1 MTKWRFSSL
10 VGRYS
15 SLMSLLLF
23 GLLTVVMTWPVA
35 AQLGSHVPGGT
46 VDLWTHRW
54 TYWWIKHA
62 IVEGH
67 NPLFTDLIFH
77 PQGVSLAFHNIAWV
91 NIAVWLPLQ
100 AILGGNTAYSLTFL
114 IFCTLNG
121 FAMYLLARELIDSLP
136 AAFVSG
142 LVYGFWPYTMSQ
154 FGHPNMKVTCWVPLA
169 LLYLR
174 RMLNKRRVK
183 DALLAALFLALT
195 GLTRWQLLLMALMI
209 FVLYLAR
216 DFLRDRACWTK
227 RSVGLLVLAGL
238 VAGVVMAPLAL
249 PVASTL
255 LTRDDATDVLFT
267 EGASG
272 QTDLLAYVLPT
283 RYHPLWHTGLERLYE
298 NFVHNKVFVP
308 FLGYTAL
315 GLALYG
321 TAKCWRQGRFW
332 LLMAGVYVALA
343 LGPQLRVNGQ
353 LYPGVPMPYRLVRNL
368 FVVRAVRVPNRF
380 NLFLGLPVAV
390 LVSLGVEALTRRR
403 SRLVSGLSAAVLGGL
418 ILLEYSL
425 VPYHTERPV
434 TPEWYR
440 QLARKPGEAAVLDLP
455 LGLQTYNKRY
465 MFYQIT
471 HQKPLV
477 EGKIARPPREAFAF
491 LESSPFLRKLRERN
505 VMDPELVD
513 VSHQLSHLA
522 EANVRYVVLHRSFA
536 APEQLAAWRDWL
548 TFAPLYEDD
557 DVIVYRTVPQRDRD
571 FTFSHTLTEQI
582 GLVRG
587 SVSPLQALQG
597 AVVRVDARWGSSGV
611 PTEDYDACISLV
623 DACGTSVH
631 LHCVPLSPTWP
642 PSRWEEDELIR
653 DSYSLRLPSSLEP
666 GEYSI
671 LLMLSDGEDSSPMG
685 KPADLGLLRVD
696 PLQPEHSSQSTF
708 GELIQLL
715 GYDLEQSSDG
725 LALTLYWQTL
735 NTVNTS
741 YKMFIHLTHP
751 ASGEIVAQVDTMP
764 RDWTYPTNRWIQG
777 EVVRDTVQLPLEHV
791 STGQYTL
798 TIGWYDPMT
807 GRRLEAY
814 RSGGERYR
822 QDAAS
827 LIVVKVE

>member
-1 MTKWRFSSL
+1 MIRWCLSSL
-10 VGRYS
+10 VDRYS
-15 SLMSLLLF
+15 SLVSLLLF
-23 GLLTVVMTWPVA
+23 CVLTLVMTWPVV

-54 TYWWIKHA
+54 TYWWVKHA
-62 IVEGH
+62 IVEGQT
-67 NPLFTDLIFH
+67 PFFTDLLFH
-77 PQGVSLAFHNIAWV
+77 PQGVSLTFHNIAWV

-100 AILGGNTAYSLTFL
+100 AVLGATTAYSLTFL

-121 FAMYLLARELIDSLP
+121 FAMYLLARELVDSLP

-174 RMLNKRRVK
+174 RTLDERRVK

-195 GLTRWQLLLMALMI
+195 GLTRWQLLLMASVL

-216 DFLRDRACWTK
+216 DFLRDRSGWTK
-227 RSVGLLVLAGL
+227 RTAGLLILAGL

-255 LTRDDATDVLFT
+255 WSRDDVTDVLFS
-267 EGASG
+267 EGISG

-283 RYHPLWHTGLERLYE
+283 RYHPLWHTRLERLYD

-308 FLGYTAL
+308 FLGYTVLA
-315 GLALYG
+315 LALYG
-321 TAKCWRQGRFW
+321 ALKRWRQGRFW
-332 LLMAGVYVALA
+332 LLVAGVYVVLA
-343 LGPQLRVNGQ
+343 LGPQLRVNGR
-353 LYPGVPMPYRLVRNL
+353 LYPGVPMPYRLFRNL

-403 SRLVSGLSAAVLGGL
+403 SRLISGLSTVVLGVL

-434 TPEWYR
+434 TPKWYE
-440 QLARKPGEAAVLDLP
+440 QLAREPGEVAVLDLP
-455 LGLQTYNKRY
+455 LGLHTYNKRY

-491 LESSPFLRKLRERN
+491 LESSPFLRELHEQN
-505 VMDPELVD
+505 VMDPDLVD
-513 VSHQLSHLA
+513 VSHQLSTLA
-522 EANVRYVVLHRSFA
+522 EADVRYIVLHREFA
-536 APEQLAAWRDWL
+536 TSEQLGAWRDWL
-548 TFAPLYEDD
+548 TFTPLYEDD
-557 DVIVYRTVPQRDRD
+557 DVIVYRTDPRWDRD

-587 SVSPLQALQG
+587 SVSPLQTLQG

-611 PTEDYDACISLV
+611 PLRDYDVCLSLV
-623 DACGTSVH
+623 DGSGTSVKS
-631 LHCVPLSPTWP
+631 HCVPISPTWP
-642 PSRWEEDELIR
+642 PSRWKEDELVR
-653 DSYSLRLPSSLEP
+653 ASYSLPLPMSLTPGDYLVRLT
-666 GEYSI
+666 
-671 LLMLSDGEDSSPMG
+671 LSNADTGSPVG
-685 KPADLGLLRVD
+685 RPAEIGPLRVE
-696 PLQPEHSSQSTF
+696 PLQPGHSSQSTF

-715 GYDLEQSSDG
+715 GYDLERPSDV
-725 LALTLYWQTL
+725 LTVTLYWQAL
-735 NTVNTS
+735 QAMDTS
-741 YKMFIHLTHP
+741 YKMFIHLIDP
-751 ASGEIVAQVDTMP
+751 ASGEVVAQVDAVP
-764 RDWTYPTNRWIQG
+764 RDWTYPTNRWIAG
-777 EVVRDTVQLPLEHV
+777 EVVRDTIRVPLGQLSAGRYDMTV
-791 STGQYTL
+791 
-798 TIGWYDPMT
+798 GWYDPMT
-807 GRRLEAY
+807 SQRLEA
-814 RSGGERYR
+814 RKSGGERYHH
-822 QDAAS
+822 DAAS
-827 LIVVKVE
+827 LISIEVE